1 MKIRKALERPNC
13 HAAFGIESCVKPQH
27 SKAVAAFTLV
37 ELVISA
43 ALMALILSA
52 AYLCL
57 SSSISSQKLVESRSE
72 VVQNARVALSLM
84 SADLRCACPLSK
96 VAFLGMDRMLGD
108 IEADNLDFATHN
120 YKPRRPNESDFCEVS
135 YFVSPGTRPGWLSL
149 WRRRDPS
156 SPDDNPFAGGS
167 REEILRG
174 IDGLRFEYYDGYEW
188 YDEWGDPD
196 NKGKAENSYKFQPNL
211 YGMPEAVRIT
221 LWVTSAAPPKKLDA
235 EAAEN
240 PEPPMVF
247 QTVARINLAPISQRS
262 AAGGANPNSK
272 PQQQEEAPQ

>member
-1 MKIRKALERPNC
+1 MKLHTIKSR
-13 HAAFGIESCVKPQH
+13 
-27 SKAVAAFTLV
+27 AFTLV

-43 ALMALILSA
+43 SLMGIILTA
-52 AYLCL
+52 AYMCL
-57 SSSISSQKLVESRSE
+57 SSSVSSQKLVESRSE
-72 VVQNARVALSLM
+72 VVQNARVALALM

-96 VAFLGMDRMLGD
+96 TAFVGMDRMLGD
-108 IEADNLDFATHN
+108 VEADNIDFATHN
-120 YKPRRPNESDFCEVS
+120 YKPRRANESDFCEVS
-135 YFVSPGTRPGWLSL
+135 YFVAPGTRIGQLSL

-174 IDGLRFEYYDGYEW
+174 IEGLRFEYYDGYEW

-196 NKGKAENSYKFQPNL
+196 NKAKAENSFKYQPNL

-221 LWVTSAAPPKKLDA
+221 LWISPATRPHKLSA
-235 EAAEN
+235 ETVEN

-262 AAGGANPNSK
+262 TAGESNPNSGT
-272 PQQQEEAPQ
+272 QQQEETPQ